1 MANSA
6 AQSAPAEGDFSPAS
20 SRWRRLELVAGLLVI
35 IAVFCWLQLST
46 PGICG
51 GDFDGYYHI
60 KWSQLLGEGLQHGKF
75 PPTFEWLPLT
85 TLNPAHY
92 ADQHFLFHL
101 LLIPFISV
109 GDLRLAAK
117 IAAAFFGAAAVCS
130 VYWLIWRYRIRYPL
144 LWLLALLG
152 CSWIFFYRIDMTK
165 AESLSLLF
173 LVVGTVLL
181 LERKFIWLLPTAFLF
196 TWAYNLFILLGLE
209 VALWVVVLWWSER
222 RLHWKPLLWTGL
234 GMVMGFVINPY
245 FPRNLHLFLEHLVA
259 KAGPMAADV
268 GLEWYSLGSWDFL
281 KASLLAAPATIV
293 GYIGFGYVL
302 SLSRGDRMRAQRPL
316 YFLLLSTALLLM
328 AIRSRRFMEY
338 WPPFAI
344 LFGAFALQGALTASS
359 RNDALDPFAAEPG
372 AGQARPGKDNA
383 GWKIFELAPLA
394 LGLAA
399 ICSYNLHFV
408 QAVTRSTNSD
418 PDIYATG
425 AAWLRTH
432 VPPRTLIY
440 DLNFSDFPKLF
451 FYDSVHTYVT
461 GLDPQYLHN
470 LHPEL
475 EELDLRLRAQQ
486 EPNPA
491 AAIRLAFAK
500 AGAPPVSYLFVGSV
514 PDGPSPEWFNYI
526 QSGGFEVVYQDAECA
541 VLRIRSQ

>member
-6 AQSAPAEGDFSPAS
+6 VQSAPADGDVYPAS
-20 SRWRRLELVAGLLVI
+20 SRGRWLELVAGILVI
-35 IAVFCWLQLST
+35 IAVFCWLQFST
-46 PGICG
+46 PAIC

-60 KWSQLLGEGLQHGKF
+60 KWSQLLWEGLRHGKF

-85 TLNPAHY
+85 TLNPADY

-109 GDLRLAAK
+109 GGDLQLAAK
-117 IAAAFFGAAAVCS
+117 IAAAFFGAAALCS
-130 VYWLIWRYRIRYPL
+130 VYWLIWRYRICYPL

-152 CSWIFFYRIDMTK
+152 CSWIFIYRMDMTK

-173 LVVGTVLL
+173 LVLGTVLL

-196 TWAYNLFILLGLE
+196 AWAYNLFVLLGLE

-234 GMVMGFVINPY
+234 GMVMGFIINPY
-245 FPRNLHLFLEHLVA
+245 FPRNLHLFLEHFIA
-259 KAGPMAADV
+259 KVGPISADV

-281 KASLLAAPATIV
+281 KASLLAAPATVV
-293 GYIGFGYVL
+293 GFIAFGYVL
-302 SLSRGDRMRAQRPL
+302 SLSRGDRVRAQRPL

-328 AIRSRRFMEY
+328 AMHSKRFMEY

-344 LFGAFALQGALTASS
+344 LFAAFTLQQALTAA
-359 RNDALDPFAAEPG
+359 RHDAPDPLAVESG
-372 AGQARPGKDNA
+372 AGAAPSRKGKA
-383 GWKIFELAPLA
+383 VSKIFDLAPLA

-399 ICSYNLHFV
+399 VCSYNLHFV
-408 QAVTRSTNSD
+408 QAVTRSAASD
-418 PDIYATG
+418 PDVYATG
-425 AAWLRTH
+425 AGWLRTH
-432 VPPRTLIY
+432 VPPGTLIY

-451 FYDSVHTYVT
+451 FYDSLHTYVS
-461 GLDPQYLHN
+461 GLDPQYLRN

-475 EELDLRLRAQQ
+475 EELNLRLRAQQ
-486 EPNPA
+486 ERNPA

-500 AGAPPVSYLFVGSV
+500 AGAPPVSYLFTGSV
-514 PDGPSPEWFNYI
+514 PDSPSSEWFDYI
-526 QSGGFEVVYQDAECA
+526 QSGGFEVVYQDLECT
-541 VLRIRSQ
+541 VLRIRAE